1 MSKIIKTV
9 ALLLCIPMLTFS
21 QSEDILQPYI
31 WKNRLLLVF
40 ATSDKTLDYQQQMS
54 IIAKASTGF
63 AERHLIVFS
72 FFENRGISP
81 THQNLDF
88 HTCKKLYEKFRI
100 SKDNFTVVLIGKDGG
115 EKYRKNT
122 ILTSEELFA
131 IIDAMPMR
139 KAEMKN

>member
-9 ALLLCIPMLTFS
+9 ALLFIPMLTFS
-21 QSEDILQPYI
+21 QSEDILHPYI
-31 WKNRLLLVF
+31 WKNRLLIVF
-40 ATSDKTLDYQQQMS
+40 ATSDKNLNYQKQMS

-63 AERHLIVFS
+63 AERYLIVFS
-72 FFENRGISP
+72 IFENHGVSP
-81 THQNLDF
+81 MHQNLDNQ
-88 HTCKKLYEKFRI
+88 TCKKLYEKFKI
-100 SKDNFTVVLIGKDGG
+100 GKDSFTVVLIGKDGG

-139 KAEMKN
+139 KAEMKH

>member
-9 ALLLCIPMLTFS
+9 ALLCIPMLTFS
-21 QSEDILQPYI
+21 QSEDILQPYM

-40 ATSDKTLDYQQQMS
+40 ATSDKNLDYQKQMS

-63 AERHLIVFS
+63 VERHLIVFS
-72 FFENRGISP
+72 IFENHGITS
-81 THQNLDF
+81 TNQSLDF
-88 HTCKKLYEKFRI
+88 HTCKKLYEKFKI

-115 EKYRKNT
+115 EKYRKNAT
-122 ILTSEELFA
+122 LTSEELFA

-139 KAEMKN
+139 KAEMKH